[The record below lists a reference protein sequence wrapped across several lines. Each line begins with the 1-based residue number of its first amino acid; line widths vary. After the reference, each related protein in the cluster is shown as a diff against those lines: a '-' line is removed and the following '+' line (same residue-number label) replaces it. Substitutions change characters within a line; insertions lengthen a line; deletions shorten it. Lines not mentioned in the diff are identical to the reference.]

1 MGQISFQKPPNAICT
16 NVSGNDSSTM
26 TTRHFYI
33 ATLILLTSTVFG
45 QDNKVSFDKLI
56 SNFKNSWRDP
66 FSGRKNDSVSIS
78 SLYKTD
84 LFNVSIS
91 ENPIAF
97 DTNHLVIK
105 NPYYTDD
112 FDDYDD
118 NYINY
123 PVSYSVIYDERL
135 ISLFRTGKFVCH
147 KLDNIERDFD
157 FEKKLNSKKFKYHWI
172 IDDKLAA
179 VAGGVIYVWNDKWTI
194 LKTKFPLGKQPKLF
208 EDNEFIVFGD
218 CHGEWGGTIYFFEKA
233 SGEIY
238 LTESTCANS
247 VYKEVNKYLVL
258 AQLGHGT
265 GFTKIK
271 SIENPRKLTKAKKSE
286 IGKTKDGGALGYSD
300 KSQAYQKL
308 LDLYS
313 IQVFSTF
320 NYQGRQLYIVRLNEL
335 TFLAEIKGTEI
346 QIVNPLFDKA
356 FYTHQPVT
364 TAYDNY
370 TLVNLDFYGVALD
383 KEVSVIIIGQNRIT
397 KVDWN
402 EMEE

>member
-1 MGQISFQKPPNAICT
+1 
-16 NVSGNDSSTM
+16 M
-26 TTRHFYI
+26 THRHFHI
-33 ATLILLTSTVFG
+33 LTFILLTSSAFG
-45 QDNKVSFDKLI
+45 QGKTVSFDKLV
-56 SNFKNSWRDP
+56 NTFKNSWRDP
-66 FSGRKNDSVSIS
+66 FSGRKNDSVSVT

-84 LFNVSIS
+84 QFNVSIS
-91 ENPIAF
+91 EKPIAF

-123 PVSYSVIYDERL
+123 PVSYSVIYDNRL

-147 KLDNIERDFD
+147 KVDNMERDFD
-157 FEKKLNSKKFKYHWI
+157 FEKKLNSKKFKYHWMI
-172 IDDKLAA
+172 NDKLAA
-179 VAGGVIYVWNDKWTI
+179 VAGGVIYVWNDKWTTV
-194 LKTKFPLGKQPKLF
+194 KTKFPLEKQPKLF

-247 VYKEVNKYLVL
+247 VYKKDNKYIVL
-258 AQLGHGT
+258 AHLGHGT
-265 GFTKIK
+265 GSTEIK
-271 SIENPRKLTKAKKSE
+271 SIDHPGKLTKAKKSE

-308 LDLYS
+308 LDFYG
-313 IQVFSTF
+313 IQIFSTF

-335 TFLAEIKGTEI
+335 TFLAEINGTEI

-364 TAYDNY
+364 TLYGNY
-370 TLVNLDFYGVALD
+370 TLVNLDFYGTALD
-383 KEVSVIIIGQNRIT
+383 KEVSVIIIGQNKIT
-397 KVDWN
+397 KVAWN
-402 EMEE
+402 ERGE